1 MSIQPFFKPE
11 NKNDETMNIYTKSIT
26 VDSFNADNFNPTN
39 ITTTNI
45 HSDLIDSDVGTI
57 DVLES
62 KIINADLIDAD
73 VGTIDVLESNIII
86 SKDYKH
92 KDINHTLY
100 TNFNI
105 SYNTSNNLFY
115 VFQPNL
121 TGPWWSFQDTN
132 NPTILRVDNS
142 EIVTGSKFLL
152 KMGLQIND
160 LNQASGNIVDFMMR
174 IGDTGTT
181 GKIFS
186 SNHPMNLLPIHICIE
201 SELTCVS
208 KTNSAP
214 FEFGFVIVSKYTE
227 TMNNQLDSRS
237 LVRSSNFTGLGYDN
251 TQKSFIEYRY
261 NINGTNAN
269 TLYNRGVYSLYKI
282 N

>member
-1 MSIQPFFKPE
+1 MQPQLINSE
-11 NKNDETMNIYTKSIT
+11 LI
-26 VDSFNADNFNPTN
+26 DS
-39 ITTTNI
+39 TNI
-45 HSDLIDSDVGTI
+45 HSDLIDTDVGTI

-62 KIINADLIDAD
+62 D
-73 VGTIDVLESNIII
+73 III

-92 KDINHTLY
+92 KDVNHTLF

-115 VFQPNL
+115 VYQPQPAGG
-121 TGPWWSFQDTN
+121 TWSLQDTN

-160 LNQASGNIVDFMMR
+160 LNQASGNIVDFMIR

-181 GKIFS
+181 GTIFS
-186 SNHPMNLLPIHICIE
+186 SNPPKNLLPIHICIE

-227 TMNNQLDSRS
+227 TMNNQSDTR
-237 LVRSSNFTGLGYDN
+237 T
-251 TQKSFIEYRY
+251 
-261 NINGTNAN
+261 
-269 TLYNRGVYSLYKI
+269 
-282 N
+282 

>member
-39 ITTTNI
+39 ITTT
-45 HSDLIDSDVGTI
+45 
-57 DVLES
+57 
-62 KIINADLIDAD
+62 IINADLIDAD

-86 SKDYKH
+86 SRDYKH

-160 LNQASGNIVDFMMR
+160 LNQASGNIVDFMIR

-181 GKIFS
+181 GTIFS
-186 SNHPMNLLPIHICIE
+186 SNPPKNLLPIHICIE

-227 TMNNQLDSRS
+227 TMNNQSDTRT

-251 TQKSFIEYRY
+251 KSEIIY
-261 NINGTNAN
+261 
-269 TLYNRGVYSLYKI
+269 
-282 N
+282 